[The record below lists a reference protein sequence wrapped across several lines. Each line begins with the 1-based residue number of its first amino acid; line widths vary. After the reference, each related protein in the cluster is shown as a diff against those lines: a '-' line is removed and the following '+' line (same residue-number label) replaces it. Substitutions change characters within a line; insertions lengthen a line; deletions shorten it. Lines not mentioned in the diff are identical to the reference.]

1 MKFSS
6 NVIEKCLDG
15 SNSKIQET
23 ILQTLLTEDED
34 IIGDLLVDSFG
45 NYVIQKAVDV
55 SKGHTFVCILDKISK
70 NFHKLSQ
77 LPFGNK
83 LSQKLVTLY
92 PELKSF
98 ICKDN
103 SSLNNSLNPNYI
115 SSTNGKLIN
124 SSKRTV
130 NSKNSKT
137 TTPNQN
143 YKTLSNI
150 NNIQQVGYQGNFV
163 PFYPIPNMMPNPYF
177 LQQSP
182 YLPMSFNQMNHVWNQ
197 NYYNQMNP
205 VNQMNSNLN
214 QMNNPNNQN
223 TQHPGYFQINNFKNK
238 KN

>member
-15 SNSKIQET
+15 SNSKIQEA
-23 ILQTLLTEDED
+23 ILQTLLTEEED
-34 IIGDLLVDSFG
+34 LIGDLIVDSFG
-45 NYVIQKAVDV
+45 NYVIQKAVEV

-98 ICKDN
+98 ICKDSSSVN
-103 SSLNNSLNPNYI
+103 STLNPNFI
-115 SSTNGKLIN
+115 SSTSGKLIN
-124 SSKRTV
+124 SSKRTI

-137 TTPNQN
+137 TTPNQS
-143 YKTLSNI
+143 YKTL
-150 NNIQQVGYQGNFV
+150 NNMQQIGYQGNFV
-163 PFYPIPNMMPNPYF
+163 PFYPVPNIMPNPYF
-177 LQQSP
+177 LQQNS
-182 YLPMSFNQMNHVWNQ
+182 YLQMTFNQMNPMWNQ
-197 NYYNQMNP
+197 YAQMNHG
-205 VNQMNSNLN
+205 NQINSNIS
-214 QMNNPNNQN
+214 QMSNQN
-223 TQHPGYFQINNFKNK
+223 TQSGQYPGYYQTNNFKPK